1 MGFLDKI
8 RGWWD
13 KDTLER
19 AEEET
24 QMTEAER
31 DLAEEDYE
39 GRKEDVEIRSGRL
52 AGGAADFERDSE
64 PPRY

>member
-1 MGFLDKI
+1 MGFLDKL
-8 RGWWD
+8 RGWWN
-13 KDTLER
+13 KDALDR

-24 QMTEAER
+24 DMTQAER

-39 GRKEDVEIRSGRL
+39 GQKEDVEIRSGRL

-64 PPRY
+64 PPRP